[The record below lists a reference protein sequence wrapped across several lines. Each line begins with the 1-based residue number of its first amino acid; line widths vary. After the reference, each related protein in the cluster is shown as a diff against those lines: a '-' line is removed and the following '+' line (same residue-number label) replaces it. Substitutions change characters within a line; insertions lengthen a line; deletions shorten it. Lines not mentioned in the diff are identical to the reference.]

1 MLATSAVVLVLFGIS
16 EWLSYQHTAAL
27 LEQHEAILVETADH
41 AVALEK
47 LRTTRTKM
55 FLSVTTARVVHAAL
69 KLIIFVA
76 VLNYVWYR
84 VIYRPVRRL
93 LAQINIM
100 GRGTWKSAVPVY
112 RNDEIGELTSAFNEL
127 GQHLTSTFRHINTSS
142 RLSAL
147 ALIGHRL
154 VRQVNVARG
163 EILAATQT
171 LQTANR
177 HDGPTLSAVSTLSAV
192 HSKLEQL
199 QTQFQSDF
207 DHEVVEA
214 SADLGTARSGTHNLT
229 EPRPPRR
236 GCDECNLIAL
246 DAGASEPRS
255 NKCPRTYDGNGS

>member
-1 MLATSAVVLVLFGIS
+1 M
-16 EWLSYQHTAAL
+16 SYRHTAAL

-41 AVALEK
+41 AVALKK

-55 FLSVTTARVVHAAL
+55 FLSVTSVRVVHAAL
-69 KLIIFVA
+69 TLIISVA

-100 GRGTWKSAVPVY
+100 GRGTWRSALPVH

-127 GQHLTSTFRHINTSS
+127 GRQLTSTFRHINTSS

-154 VRQVNVARG
+154 VREVNVAR
-163 EILAATQT
+163 EQILAATQI
-171 LQTANR
+171 LQTAN
-177 HDGPTLSAVSTLSAV
+177 HDDGPTLSAVSTLNAV
-192 HSKLEQL
+192 HTKLERL
-199 QTQFQSDF
+199 ETQFQRDF

-214 SADLGTARSGTHNLT
+214 SADLGTDPIR
-229 EPRPPRR
+229 
-236 GCDECNLIAL
+236 
-246 DAGASEPRS
+246 DAQPH
-255 NKCPRTYDGNGS
+255 RTAATAEQVL